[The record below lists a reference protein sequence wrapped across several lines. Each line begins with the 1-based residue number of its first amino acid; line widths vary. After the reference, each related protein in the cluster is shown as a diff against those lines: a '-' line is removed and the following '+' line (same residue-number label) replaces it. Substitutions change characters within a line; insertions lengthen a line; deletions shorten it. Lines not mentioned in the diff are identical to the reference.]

1 MHGSERRVL
10 ASAIIG
16 NIVEWYDFALYT
28 AATPLVFG
36 QLFFAHGQDS
46 LLVQTEP
53 LMIFA
58 AGFVM
63 RPLGGLFFGALGD
76 RHGHRAALRWTLL
89 LIGIATALIGVLP
102 SYARIGMMA
111 PLLLLGLRLVQG
123 FAAGGEWAGA
133 VLIIGEG
140 ETGPEDTP
148 DRVGPTTGRGVAFAL
163 SQSGVAAG
171 MVLGTAAL
179 LLARSLPGDAF
190 LTYGWRLAFLAAV
203 PFVALGAWLRGT
215 PSGRPAARTP
225 SRPPAVMILR
235 HCGLPLAC
243 GMALRLAE
251 NGGVYLMT
259 VFALFYGHARHIPDT
274 WLLTGTMAGM
284 AADGL
289 AMPCFGW
296 LADRIGASRV
306 YLGGAVALAVLAEPF
321 FMLLD
326 HGTLWSVVLAFTGGM
341 ALCHAPM
348 IAVEPALL
356 ARLFPRELR
365 YSGVAMAH
373 ELGAVLAG
381 GISPLLA
388 AGLYRTTGGASGVA
402 IYMTVLATVSALA
415 LWRPNAATR
424 VRVGR

>member
-1 MHGSERRVL
+1 MHGSERRAL

-36 QLFFAHGQDS
+36 PLFFSQARDS
-46 LLVQTEP
+46 LFVQTEP
-53 LMIFA
+53 LMVFA
-58 AGFVM
+58 AGFVV

-76 RHGHRAALRWTLL
+76 RRGHREALRWTLL

-102 SYARIGMMA
+102 THARIGMMA
-111 PLLLLGLRLVQG
+111 PLLLLALRLVQG

-140 ETGPEDTP
+140 ETGPQETP
-148 DRVGPTTGRGVAFAL
+148 ARPAKTGRGVAFAL

-179 LLARSLPGDAF
+179 LLARSLPGDGF
-190 LTYGWRLAFLAAV
+190 LTYGWRVAFLAAV
-203 PFVALGAWLRGT
+203 PFVALGVWLRGT

-225 SRPPAVMILR
+225 SRPPAIMVLR
-235 HCGLPLAC
+235 RCGLPLAC

-259 VFALFYGHARHIPDT
+259 VFALFYGHARHIPDA
-274 WLLTGTMAGM
+274 WLLMGSMAGM

-326 HGTLWSVVLAFTGGM
+326 HATLWSVVLAFTGGM

-356 ARLFPRELR
+356 ARLFPPELR

-381 GISPLLA
+381 GISPLVA
-388 AGLYRTTGGASGVA
+388 AGLYHTTGTASGTA
-402 IYMTVLATVSALA
+402 LYMAALA
-415 LWRPNAATR
+415 AASAVALWSPLRR
-424 VRVGR
+424 SECRY

>member
-53 LMIFA
+53 LMVFA
-58 AGFVM
+58 AGFVV

-76 RHGHRAALRWTLL
+76 RRGHREALRWTLL

-102 SYARIGMMA
+102 THARIGMMA

-133 VLIIGEG
+133 VLIVGEG
-140 ETGPEDTP
+140 ETALRDTP
-148 DRVGPTTGRGVAFAL
+148 ARAGPATGRGVAFAL

-190 LTYGWRLAFLAAV
+190 LAYGWRLAFLAAV
-203 PFVALGAWLRGT
+203 PFVALGVWLRGI
-215 PSGRPAARTP
+215 PPGRPAAPTP
-225 SRPPAVMILR
+225 SRPPAIMVLR
-235 HCGLPLAC
+235 RCGLPLAC

-259 VFALFYGHARHIPDT
+259 VFALFYGHARHIPDA
-274 WLLTGTMAGM
+274 WLLMGSMAGM

-296 LADRIGASRV
+296 LADRIGAPRV

-326 HGTLWSVVLAFTGGM
+326 HDTLWSVVLAFTGGM

-356 ARLFPRELR
+356 ARLFPPELR

-381 GISPLLA
+381 GISPLVA
-388 AGLYRTTGGASGVA
+388 AGLYHATGGASGTA
-402 IYMTVLATVSALA
+402 LYMAALA
-415 LWRPNAATR
+415 AASAVALWPPLRRTGCRSGA
-424 VRVGR
+424 